1 MRVHCSVHMKLRGE
15 LPSPVV
21 GRFVRINGHGTS
33 ISIEEPF
40 WTYLK
45 AIASYQHKS
54 LAKLMSDINR
64 QRDHS
69 NLSSAARLYVL
80 NFVKQEIE
88 HGKVLS
94 L

>member
-1 MRVHCSVHMKLRGE
+1 MKLRGE

-33 ISIEEPF
+33 ISIEEQF

-45 AIASYQHKS
+45 AIAAHQGKS
-54 LAKLMSDINR
+54 LQELVTEIDHN
-64 QRDHS
+64 RDHS

-80 NFVKQEIE
+80 NFVKQEVE

>member
-1 MRVHCSVHMKLRGE
+1 MKLRGE

-33 ISIEEPF
+33 ISVEEPF

-45 AIASYQHKS
+45 VIAAYQDKS
-54 LAKLMSDINR
+54 LAELVSDIDR
-64 QRDHS
+64 QRDHN
-69 NLSSAARLYVL
+69 NLSSAVRLYVL

>member
-1 MRVHCSVHMKLRGE
+1 MMPSLVVKRSV
-15 LPSPVV
+15 
-21 GRFVRINGHGTS
+21 RFNGHNTS
-33 ISIEEPF
+33 ISVEEPF
-40 WTYLK
+40 WSHLK
-45 AIASYQHKS
+45 AIATYQDKS
-54 LAKLMSDINR
+54 ISELVSDIDR

>member
-1 MRVHCSVHMKLRGE
+1 MKLRGE

-21 GRFVRINGHGTS
+21 SRTVRISGHGTS
-33 ISIEEPF
+33 ISIEEQF
-40 WTYLK
+40 WVHLK
-45 AIASYQHKS
+45 AIAAHQGKS
-54 LAKLMSDINR
+54 LAELVTEIDHN
-64 QRDHS
+64 RDHS